1 MLKTCP
7 KCKQIFDCQHDNII
21 NCHCA
26 SVILT
31 PEQRQFIQQNYS
43 GCLCRTCLLE
53 IKEIEITKN
62 I

>member
-21 NCHCA
+21 NCYCA
-26 SVILT
+26 SVVLM

-43 GCLCRTCLLE
+43 DCLCRDCLLA
-53 IKEIEITKN
+53 ISN
-62 I
+62 L